1 MSSSPNNVDMLA
13 EVLTQDILPK
23 ASSLILWILVFITVF
38 MAILQRVLFPCVTLS
53 RLRRTVDAVD
63 ELLDGHETGI
73 HTMHTSIVSD
83 GCVDCTD
90 CLRRCIDYKQSWLW
104 IDKVAH
110 KIYDRDR
117 NSSWAIYLSLTRHS
131 IALSSKQH
139 NEWKLDSVTQLRR
152 HDLGSV
158 QVFVAFAAFA
168 ASDITDSSS
177 HGPVILQPLYPSH
190 YCWHSQFSD
199 TSALPSE
206 IIRLKLINGD
216 TPRLLITDLSFNW
229 SDKGTVCLQR
239 GWGGF

>member
-1 MSSSPNNVDMLA
+1 MNYNLFFRGNYRRISS
-13 EVLTQDILPK
+13 DIYTEK
-23 ASSLILWILVFITVF
+23 
-38 MAILQRVLFPCVTLS
+38 
-53 RLRRTVDAVD
+53 D
-63 ELLDGHETGI
+63 
-73 HTMHTSIVSD
+73 
-83 GCVDCTD
+83 
-90 CLRRCIDYKQSWLW
+90 
-104 IDKVAH
+104 
-110 KIYDRDR
+110 
-117 NSSWAIYLSLTRHS
+117 
-131 IALSSKQH
+131 
-139 NEWKLDSVTQLRR
+139 
-152 HDLGSV
+152 DLGSV

-216 TPRLLITDLSFNW
+216 TPRLLITDLSFDW